1 MSEERKLAIV
11 GCIAKLFKL
20 LVWFISDILE
30 MISCLPIEVLELVFS
45 FLTNRD
51 LEHVVLVSRLW
62 REVGENPMLWSWGYV
77 TVTQVN
83 LPKLGLRRMRNVETL
98 ALRGHFR
105 TYHLEEFLLSLSH
118 LPKMRFIYGL
128 SFNLHDLSLVDPA
141 VLSAAVSMC
150 QDVHLYMC
158 QLTPLQVLSLI
169 SFLLLSNL

>member
-1 MSEERKLAIV
+1 M
-11 GCIAKLFKL
+11 
-20 LVWFISDILE
+20 
-30 MISCLPIEVLELVFS
+30 
-45 FLTNRD
+45 
-51 LEHVVLVSRLW
+51 
-62 REVGENPMLWSWGYV
+62 
-77 TVTQVN
+77 
-83 LPKLGLRRMRNVETL
+83 ETL

-141 VLSAAVSMC
+141 VLSAAVTMC

-158 QLTPLQVLSLI
+158 QLTPLQVLSLT